1 MFEKIIFL
9 AGNAAIINIY
19 VNKIVLVTGGFDPI
33 HSGHIEY
40 FKAARKLGDELWV
53 GVNSDAWLIRKKG
66 RAFMPFS
73 ERIEIIKNLKMV
85 DKVIDVVN
93 DDKNNDAGGAIFKA
107 FSIGAT
113 NVIFANGGDRTKEN
127 IPEMKQWG
135 DNPNVEF
142 IFGVGGE
149 NKKNSSSW
157 ILDEW
162 KSPKTIRNWGWYR
175 VLDDKQGYKVKELVI
190 EPGKRLSM
198 QRHFYR
204 SEHWYV
210 LKGTCIIKTEGPAG
224 IQSKELEELSM
235 GYCIDAEIWHQGIN
249 ESNTFCHILEV
260 QYGEKCVEEDIE
272 RRV

>member
-1 MFEKIIFL
+1 M
-9 AGNAAIINIY
+9 
-19 VNKIVLVTGGFDPI
+19 
-33 HSGHIEY
+33 
-40 FKAARKLGDELWV
+40 
-53 GVNSDAWLIRKKG
+53 
-66 RAFMPFS
+66 
-73 ERIEIIKNLKMV
+73 
-85 DKVIDVVN
+85 
-93 DDKNNDAGGAIFKA
+93 
-107 FSIGAT
+107 
-113 NVIFANGGDRTKEN
+113 
-127 IPEMKQWG
+127 
-135 DNPNVEF
+135 
-142 IFGVGGE
+142 
-149 NKKNSSSW
+149 
-157 ILDEW
+157 
-162 KSPKTIRNWGWYR
+162 
-175 VLDDKQGYKVKELVI
+175 VI

>member
-66 RAFMPFS
+66 RAFMPFN

-224 IQSKELEELSM
+224 IEFRELQELSR
-235 GYCIDAEIWHQGIN
+235 GYSINAETWHQGIN